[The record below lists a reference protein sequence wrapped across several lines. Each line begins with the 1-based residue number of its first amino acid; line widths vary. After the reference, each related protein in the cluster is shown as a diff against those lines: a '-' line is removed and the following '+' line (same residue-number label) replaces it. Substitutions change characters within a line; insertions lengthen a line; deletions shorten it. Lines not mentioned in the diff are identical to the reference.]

1 MQADT
6 PLAAAQRAER
16 WIDSTRIDT
25 PSGHAWPTTAD
36 SEQVALS
43 LYQGTPGIVLFYL
56 ELHKLTGES
65 RYLDVAVR
73 GSDDLIS
80 RLEDPDSLTVGLYRG
95 LSGLAFCLSEV
106 ARLSGEESYR
116 KEAQRCLEP
125 VFERAIARGDGAGFM
140 EPIPFADAFG
150 VSGETE
156 IWDVSRGSAGTG
168 LSLLY
173 AHREGLHE
181 GALDLATRLGERL
194 LEVSEATTAGRQW
207 QMMQKDVDWT
217 APNFSHGTAGI
228 AYFLARLS
236 AATSESRFLD
246 AALEG
251 ARHLRS
257 IATVEGKGH
266 LIYHNTH
273 SRERLFYFGWCHG
286 PTGTARLY
294 FQLATTTSEAEWS
307 DWLESIGVGLLRS
320 GVPEERLRGFWN
332 NVGQCCGDAGVG
344 EVALDLFAVTHQEH
358 FLDLA
363 RRVGASLT
371 ARSTTCEGASRW
383 VQAENRTQP
392 DHVEAQTGYMQGA
405 AGIGS
410 YYLHLHAIENDLPN
424 PKIRF
429 PDSPFGE

>member
-1 MQADT
+1 MS
-6 PLAAAQRAER
+6 AASITWPGR
-16 WIDSTRIDT
+16 ST
-25 PSGHAWPTTAD
+25 
-36 SEQVALS
+36 
-43 LYQGTPGIVLFYL
+43 GTP
-56 ELHKLTGES
+56 ERRS
-65 RYLDVAVR
+65 R
-73 GSDDLIS
+73 
-80 RLEDPDSLTVGLYRG
+80 
-95 LSGLAFCLSEV
+95 SG
-106 ARLSGEESYR
+106 
-116 KEAQRCLEP
+116 
-125 VFERAIARGDGAGFM
+125 
-140 EPIPFADAFG
+140 
-150 VSGETE
+150 
-156 IWDVSRGSAGTG
+156 RGSAGTG

-266 LIYHNTH
+266 LIFHNTH

-307 DWLESIGVGLLRS
+307 DWLESIGIGLLRYS
-320 GVPEERLRGFWN
+320 RGWRVCALVFLWLAMVGFPLAGFLLVATDQPVRFTLFGQEVSEVPKT
-332 NVGQCCGDAGVG
+332 AGVA
-344 EVALDLFAVTHQEH
+344 VAGVAVAAVGFALALWRYRVLTRPRVRQLFG
-358 FLDLA
+358 L
-363 RRVGASLT
+363 S
-371 ARSTTCEGASRW
+371 
-383 VQAENRTQP
+383 AE
-392 DHVEAQTGYMQGA
+392 
-405 AGIGS
+405 
-410 YYLHLHAIENDLPN
+410 
-424 PKIRF
+424 
-429 PDSPFGE
+429 